1 MLSVNHLLGIK
12 YLTLED
18 INLIFKTADNFKKI
32 INQPIKKVPT
42 LRDVT
47 IANLFFEPSTRTRT
61 TFELAA
67 KRLSA
72 DILNL
77 NISTSATSK
86 GEILSDTLRTLEA
99 MHCDMFVVRHAN
111 SGAAHY
117 ISSQVA
123 PHISVINAG
132 DGRHE
137 HPTQAMLDM
146 FTIKQHKKDFTK
158 LCVAIVGDILH
169 SRVAR
174 SEIHALNI
182 LGVNEVRIIGPH
194 TLIPKDIENL
204 GVHIYHDMNDGL
216 KDVDVVVML
225 RLQRERMRGA
235 LLPSEDEYFKR
246 FGLTNKRLRHAKKDV
261 IVMHPGPIN
270 RGVEIDSDVADG
282 KHSVILQQVSHG
294 IAIRMAIM
302 AMTMGQVNINENKG
316 KHE

>member
-1 MLSVNHLLGIK
+1 
-12 YLTLED
+12 
-18 INLIFKTADNFKKI
+18 
-32 INQPIKKVPT
+32 
-42 LRDVT
+42 
-47 IANLFFEPSTRTRT
+47 
-61 TFELAA
+61 
-67 KRLSA
+67 
-72 DILNL
+72 
-77 NISTSATSK
+77 
-86 GEILSDTLRTLEA
+86 
-99 MHCDMFVVRHAN
+99 
-111 SGAAHY
+111 
-117 ISSQVA
+117 
-123 PHISVINAG
+123 
-132 DGRHE
+132 
-137 HPTQAMLDM
+137 M

-246 FGLTNKRLRHAKKDV
+246 FGLTNKRLKHAKNDV

-302 AMTMGQVNINENKG
+302 AMTMGQVNINENKE